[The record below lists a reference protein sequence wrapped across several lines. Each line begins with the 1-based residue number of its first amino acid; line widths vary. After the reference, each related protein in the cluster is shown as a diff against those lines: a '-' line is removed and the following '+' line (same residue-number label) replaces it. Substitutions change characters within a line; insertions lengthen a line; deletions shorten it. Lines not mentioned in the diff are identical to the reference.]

1 MRRII
6 VSDTSSLILL
16 HKINRLELLHSLFG
30 KIIITKLVAKEFG
43 ETLPDYIEIKSP
55 KNSNYQK
62 ILERVLDKGEASVIA
77 LALEN
82 SDSLLIIDELKG
94 RREAK
99 ALGINITGILGILI
113 ASKKKGIIDSVSEI
127 LNEIKETNFRISE
140 QLIKEVKS
148 KCGE

>member
-16 HKINRLELLHSLFG
+16 HKINRLELLHSLIG
-30 KIIITKLVAKEFG
+30 KIIITTLVAKEFG

>member
-30 KIIITKLVAKEFG
+30 KIIITTLVAKEFG

-82 SDSLLIIDELKG
+82 SDSLLIIDELKE